1 MHVAFITTIDRMV
14 RFVLNYQNYLNIIIR
29 IVLYDIFR
37 FLVEKLKLDNM
48 ATEITSYFSHIIFQD
63 LQKKVCSYYLK
74 AVQPKSSTL

>member
-1 MHVAFITTIDRMV
+1 MHVAFITTMDRMV
-14 RFVLNYQNYLNIIIR
+14 RLVLNYQYIIIR

-63 LQKKVCSYYLK
+63 MQKKSFI
-74 AVQPKSSTL
+74 